1 MRCPGVEKLSTISD
15 EIGVIVESKVAGT
28 GAQAAI
34 AAIGNASRD
43 VSGEAQ
49 QNFAA
54 SKSDTF
60 ARQYCT
66 KVPKLAS
73 DLRGVPKARLE
84 HTPVPPGLSQLG
96 QPSRQ
101 IRTSGLL
108 EQSRIPS

>member
-15 EIGVIVESKVAGT
+15 EMRATVESKVAGT

-54 SKSDTF
+54 SKIRYFCAAVLYESTQ
-60 ARQYCT
+60 ARF
-66 KVPKLAS
+66 
-73 DLRGVPKARLE
+73 
-84 HTPVPPGLSQLG
+84 
-96 QPSRQ
+96 
-101 IRTSGLL
+101 
-108 EQSRIPS
+108 